1 MCPLVAREA
10 RIYVVRNRL
19 FVVMIALVVTVT
31 MWAAV
36 GAMVGA
42 K

>member
-1 MCPLVAREA
+1 M
-10 RIYVVRNRL
+10 RNRL
-19 FVVMIALVVTVT
+19 FVVMIALVLAIT
-31 MWAAV
+31 MWTAI